1 MKVKEALLY
10 LQEALLEVED
20 PVSARSSALIILAHF
35 LKTSPL
41 NVFLYPEEEIPD
53 EELKK
58 ILEKRLTF
66 KPLPYILKEAYFYGR
81 AFYVEEGVLIP
92 RPETETIISAF
103 LETGIQEG
111 PILELGCGS
120 GVISVTLLLECP
132 KLIAFAVD
140 ISEKA
145 IEVTRKNA
153 YLHRVYDRLFLIRGN
168 WFTPLKKAPF
178 FKAILSNP
186 PYISLE
192 EWKTLDR
199 EVRDFEPKEALLAGP
214 SGREFHESLLENAPF
229 YLQEGGF
236 LIFEMGYNQ
245 ASTILTLAREYNYEF
260 KFYKDLL
267 NIERCALMWKNRKD
281 T

>member
-1 MKVKEALLY
+1 MKVKEALPY
-10 LQEALLEVED
+10 LQEALLRVED
-20 PVSARSSALIILAHF
+20 PVSARSSALIILSYF

-41 NVFLYPEEEIPD
+41 NVFLHPED
-53 EELKK
+53 EVPEAELKR
-58 ILEKRLTF
+58 ILEERLTL

-92 RPETETIISAF
+92 RPETETLISAF
-103 LETGIQEG
+103 LDTGIQEG
-111 PILELGCGS
+111 FILELGCGS
-120 GVISVTLLLECP
+120 GIISITLLLECP
-132 KLIAFAVD
+132 KLKAFAVD
-140 ISEKA
+140 ISKKA
-145 IEVTRKNA
+145 TEVTKKNA
-153 YLHRVYDRLFLIRGN
+153 YIHRVSDRLFLMRGD

-192 EWKTLDR
+192 EWGTLDK
-199 EVRDFEPKEALLAGP
+199 EVRDFEPKEALVAGP
-214 SGREFHESLLENAPF
+214 SGTEFQKKLLEVAPS

-245 ASTILTLAREYNYEF
+245 ASTIIKLVNEYGYEF

-267 NIERCALMWKNRKD
+267 NIERCALIWKRKRD